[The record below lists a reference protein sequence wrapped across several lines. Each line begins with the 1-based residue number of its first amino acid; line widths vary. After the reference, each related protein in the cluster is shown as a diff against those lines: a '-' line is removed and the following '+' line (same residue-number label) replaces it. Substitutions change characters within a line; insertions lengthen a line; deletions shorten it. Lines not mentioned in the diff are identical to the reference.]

1 MPFELSWLVEKRVV
15 SLKVWGK
22 INISENKEMNAR
34 LSEIIHA
41 GEAPVHLIVTLGD
54 SLSVPLDISML
65 AKGSPVTDKMVGRSI
80 LVGASGM
87 IRFLGQ
93 MVANVTHAD
102 VRLVDT
108 LEEAYQALR
117 ETDSSLPLEY
127 AQPPA

>member
-1 MPFELSWLVEKRVV
+1 MPFAINWVVEKRVV

-22 INISENKEMNAR
+22 ISVSENKDMNAK
-34 LSEIIHA
+34 LAETIHS

-108 LEEAYQALR
+108 LDEAYQALR
-117 ETDSSLPLEY
+117 ETDTSLPLEY
-127 AQPPA
+127 VQPPA